1 MGLLKSVS
9 KTPSSREGGLEKNIP
24 VRVQDVD
31 QIINRVNLFLPN
43 ATDLNVPGNLSVTGT
58 STFNGAITLGDAAAD
73 SLTVKA
79 VTTYDEPVNYSNET
93 GITAF
98 ATGGQASATAL
109 TEEVNNVT
117 TVVTAGDSVKL
128 PTAVA
133 GKHVYIKNSGATALA
148 IFPALSDSIDA
159 LAVNLAVWIQ
169 PGSVINFYA
178 KDAIVWESSIDTSLT
193 LSAPTT
199 LKGQLELKAADSAG
213 NTLTSITNASQAAA
227 RTYTVPDA
235 GANASFVM
243 TQGAATIVQAAGN
256 SFTIDADTTDHTGAN
271 VMLIDLGANSASVNA
286 LDISADV
293 KTALSAAEI
302 VKGINI
308 DANALA
314 ADADTSAI
322 QGLSIT
328 ASTIST
334 SRADIKGIFVTTDG
348 TMDTADTVYGIQID
362 QNANQS
368 AAIEGAGLFID
379 SDAVINDAGATHYGI
394 LIDTRDVTDTASTEI
409 SGTKIYLGSQTGTG
423 KGLSI
428 DAAVVDHS
436 AGNLIDVDADAADIV
451 AGSLKALNVTIDET
465 VAGTNGTSII
475 GSEIDIT
482 GFATGRA
489 DLIGQSV
496 KLNGTKNGGDS
507 TTGIKVDTEVL
518 TLNNAGE
525 SFIGLNVDADT
536 IVNTAS
542 SSVTGIV
549 VSMPPVV
556 TGATPVG
563 VSITMNATT
572 ELAISTNAEIQCAEI
587 SSTGTLITS
596 MVTPTVGTGFDGAAV
611 AKWIPYGKVGTT
623 FVNEFIFDLTNLV
636 NSTTTDDIIG
646 ETATAN
652 CNFGRITAAVH
663 GTIFTME
670 ITCLET
676 PAGGDPDIDFYS
688 ATEATGT
695 ENALVT
701 DLTETLLLARGASWA
716 INDKLSVVTALPAA
730 DQYLYLAVGSAG
742 GAPGTYTAGKFKI
755 KFYGV

>member
-1 MGLLKSVS
+1 
-9 KTPSSREGGLEKNIP
+9 
-24 VRVQDVD
+24 
-31 QIINRVNLFLPN
+31 
-43 ATDLNVPGNLSVTGT
+43 
-58 STFNGAITLGDAAAD
+58 
-73 SLTVKA
+73 
-79 VTTYDEPVNYSNET
+79 
-93 GITAF
+93 
-98 ATGGQASATAL
+98 
-109 TEEVNNVT
+109 
-117 TVVTAGDSVKL
+117 
-128 PTAVA
+128 
-133 GKHVYIKNSGATALA
+133 
-148 IFPALSDSIDA
+148 
-159 LAVNLAVWIQ
+159 
-169 PGSVINFYA
+169 
-178 KDAIVWESSIDTSLT
+178 
-193 LSAPTT
+193 
-199 LKGQLELKAADSAG
+199 
-213 NTLTSITNASQAAA
+213 
-227 RTYTVPDA
+227 
-235 GANASFVM
+235 
-243 TQGAATIVQAAGN
+243 
-256 SFTIDADTTDHTGAN
+256 
-271 VMLIDLGANSASVNA
+271 MLIDLGANSASVNA

-409 SGTKIYLGSQTGTG
+409 SGIKMYLGSQTGTG

-428 DAAVVDHS
+428 DAAVV
-436 AGNLIDVDADAADIV
+436 
-451 AGSLKALNVTIDET
+451 
-465 VAGTNGTSII
+465 GTNGTSII

-572 ELAISTNAEIQCAEI
+572 ELAISTNAEMQCAEI

>member
-1 MGLLKSVS
+1 
-9 KTPSSREGGLEKNIP
+9 
-24 VRVQDVD
+24 
-31 QIINRVNLFLPN
+31 
-43 ATDLNVPGNLSVTGT
+43 
-58 STFNGAITLGDAAAD
+58 
-73 SLTVKA
+73 
-79 VTTYDEPVNYSNET
+79 
-93 GITAF
+93 
-98 ATGGQASATAL
+98 
-109 TEEVNNVT
+109 
-117 TVVTAGDSVKL
+117 
-128 PTAVA
+128 
-133 GKHVYIKNSGATALA
+133 
-148 IFPALSDSIDA
+148 
-159 LAVNLAVWIQ
+159 
-169 PGSVINFYA
+169 
-178 KDAIVWESSIDTSLT
+178 
-193 LSAPTT
+193 
-199 LKGQLELKAADSAG
+199 
-213 NTLTSITNASQAAA
+213 
-227 RTYTVPDA
+227 
-235 GANASFVM
+235 
-243 TQGAATIVQAAGN
+243 
-256 SFTIDADTTDHTGAN
+256 
-271 VMLIDLGANSASVNA
+271 MLIDLGANSASVNA

-409 SGTKIYLGSQTGTG
+409 SGIKMYLGSQTGTG

-742 GAPGTYTAGKFKI
+742 GAPGTYTAGKFRV